1 MTCANI
7 VVYGGKINGYKRFA
21 MNDILSQRIYGAFFT
36 FFVAYSVAFAPVRPA
51 LAITDVFEV
60 RNVVVDV
67 TDESASSA
75 RKKALTL
82 ASSIAFQRLL
92 ERLTLIEDRERLP
105 QLDQDEISSFVNSF
119 DVADEKTASKRYLAK
134 LSYKFKRTDVRNLLK
149 DFNLQFAETLS
160 KPVLVLPV
168 YQAAGTIA
176 LWDDPNPWRV
186 AWAGAAEFVGMVP
199 LVRPAWD
206 LADVGLIGPEQAI
219 QGDRQRLQAIADRY
233 DTGAVI
239 VAYAKLRLDAAVARQ
254 RLEVFVTRYGNDPEQ
269 ISDELAY
276 HQNEGEQMP
285 AFLGRAA
292 VAVGEHIENTWKHE
306 NLLKLNRM
314 NIAAV
319 AVPITGIQDWL
330 LIQER
335 LKVVALIRKSDLVL
349 LSLDE
354 ARINVHY
361 VGEPEQLRVALGQ
374 ADLTM
379 IQEEGE
385 WVIYLSDIIKPG
397 KF

>member
-1 MTCANI
+1 
-7 VVYGGKINGYKRFA
+7 
-21 MNDILSQRIYGAFFT
+21 MNDILSRRIYGAFFN
-36 FFVAYSVAFAPVRPA
+36 FFVVFSVAFASVRPA

-60 RNVVVDV
+60 RNVIVDV
-67 TDESASSA
+67 TDKSASLA
-75 RKKALTL
+75 RKKALRR

-92 ERLTLIEDRERLP
+92 ERLTLVEDRERLP
-105 QLDQDEISSFVNSF
+105 LLDQDEISRFVNSF

-199 LVRPAWD
+199 LVRPAGD
-206 LADVGLIGPEQAI
+206 LADVGSIGAEQAI
-219 QGDRQRLQAIADRY
+219 QGDRQRLKAIADSY
-233 DTGAVI
+233 DTGDVI
-239 VAYAKLRLDAAVARQ
+239 VAYAKLRLEAAQARQ
-254 RLEVFVTRYGNDPEQ
+254 RLEVFVTRYGNDPEP
-269 ISDELAY
+269 ITDELVY
-276 HQNEGEQMP
+276 HQNGGEQIP

-292 VAVGEHIENTWKHE
+292 VAVVKHIQNTWKHE
-306 NLLKLNRM
+306 NLLKLNRP
-314 NIAAV
+314 NIAVV
-319 AVPITGIQDWL
+319 AVPINGIQDWL

-335 LKVVALIRKSDLVL
+335 LKVVALIQKSDLVL

-385 WVIYLSDIIKPG
+385 WVIYLSDIIKSG

>member
-1 MTCANI
+1 
-7 VVYGGKINGYKRFA
+7 

-36 FFVAYSVAFAPVRPA
+36 IFVVFSVAFAPVRPA

-60 RNVVVDV
+60 RNVIVDV

-75 RKKALTL
+75 RKKALTR

-92 ERLTLIEDRERLP
+92 ERLTLVEDRERLP
-105 QLDQDEISSFVNSF
+105 RLDHDEISSFVNSF

-176 LWDDPNPWRV
+176 LWDDPNPWRF
-186 AWAGAAEFVGMVP
+186 AWAGVAEFVGMVP
-199 LVRPAWD
+199 LVRPVGD
-206 LADVGLIGPEQAI
+206 LADVGSIGAEQAI
-219 QGDRQRLQAIADRY
+219 QGDRQRLQEIADRY

-239 VAYAKLRLDAAVARQ
+239 VAYAQLRLDAAVARQ
-254 RLEVFVTRYGNDPEQ
+254 RLEVFVTRYGNDPEP
-269 ISDELAY
+269 ITDELAY

-292 VAVGEHIENTWKHE
+292 VAVGKHIENTWKNE
-306 NLLKLNRM
+306 NLLKLNRL
-314 NIAAV
+314 NIAVV

-330 LIQER
+330 LIQKR

-397 KF
+397 KS

>member
-1 MTCANI
+1 
-7 VVYGGKINGYKRFA
+7 

-36 FFVAYSVAFAPVRPA
+36 IFVVFSVAFAPVRPA

-60 RNVVVDV
+60 RNVIVDV

-75 RKKALTL
+75 RKKALTR

-92 ERLTLIEDRERLP
+92 ERLTLVEDRERLP
-105 QLDQDEISSFVNSF
+105 RLDQDEISSFVNSF

-168 YQAAGTIA
+168 YQAAGTIS
-176 LWDDPNPWRV
+176 LWDDPNPWRL
-186 AWAGAAEFVGMVP
+186 AWAGVAEFVGMVP
-199 LVRPAWD
+199 LVRPVGN
-206 LADVGLIGPEQAI
+206 LADVGLIGAEQAI
-219 QGDRQRLQAIADRY
+219 QGDRQRLQEIADRY

-239 VAYAKLRLDAAVARQ
+239 VAYAQLRLDAAVARQ
-254 RLEVFVTRYGNDPEQ
+254 RLEVFVTRYGNDPEP
-269 ISDELAY
+269 ITDELAY

-292 VAVGEHIENTWKHE
+292 VAVGKHIENTWKNE
-306 NLLKLNRM
+306 NLLKLNRL
-314 NIAAV
+314 NIAVV

-330 LIQER
+330 LIQKR

-397 KF
+397 KS

>member
-1 MTCANI
+1 MTQTHG
-7 VVYGGKINGYKRFA
+7 VLRGQGR
-21 MNDILSQRIYGAFFT
+21 LSLWEWCRLC
-36 FFVAYSVAFAPVRPA
+36 VRH
-51 LAITDVFEV
+51 
-60 RNVVVDV
+60 
-67 TDESASSA
+67 
-75 RKKALTL
+75 
-82 ASSIAFQRLL
+82 
-92 ERLTLIEDRERLP
+92 
-105 QLDQDEISSFVNSF
+105 
-119 DVADEKTASKRYLAK
+119 
-134 LSYKFKRTDVRNLLK
+134 
-149 DFNLQFAETLS
+149 
-160 KPVLVLPV
+160 
-168 YQAAGTIA
+168 G
-176 LWDDPNPWRV
+176 
-186 AWAGAAEFVGMVP
+186 
-199 LVRPAWD
+199 D

-306 NLLKLNRM
+306 NLLKLNRL

>member
-1 MTCANI
+1 
-7 VVYGGKINGYKRFA
+7 
-21 MNDILSQRIYGAFFT
+21 
-36 FFVAYSVAFAPVRPA
+36 
-51 LAITDVFEV
+51 
-60 RNVVVDV
+60 
-67 TDESASSA
+67 
-75 RKKALTL
+75 
-82 ASSIAFQRLL
+82 
-92 ERLTLIEDRERLP
+92 
-105 QLDQDEISSFVNSF
+105 
-119 DVADEKTASKRYLAK
+119 
-134 LSYKFKRTDVRNLLK
+134 
-149 DFNLQFAETLS
+149 
-160 KPVLVLPV
+160 
-168 YQAAGTIA
+168 
-176 LWDDPNPWRV
+176 
-186 AWAGAAEFVGMVP
+186 
-199 LVRPAWD
+199 
-206 LADVGLIGPEQAI
+206 
-219 QGDRQRLQAIADRY
+219 
-233 DTGAVI
+233 
-239 VAYAKLRLDAAVARQ
+239 
-254 RLEVFVTRYGNDPEQ
+254 
-269 ISDELAY
+269 
-276 HQNEGEQMP
+276 MP

>member
-1 MTCANI
+1 
-7 VVYGGKINGYKRFA
+7 

-36 FFVAYSVAFAPVRPA
+36 IFVVFSVAFAPVRPA

-60 RNVVVDV
+60 RNVIVDV

-75 RKKALTL
+75 RKKALTR

-92 ERLTLIEDRERLP
+92 ERLTLVEDRERLP
-105 QLDQDEISSFVNSF
+105 RLDQDEISSFVSSF

-176 LWDDPNPWRV
+176 LWDDPNPWRL
-186 AWAGAAEFVGMVP
+186 AWAGVAEFVGMVP
-199 LVRPAWD
+199 LVRPVGD
-206 LADVGLIGPEQAI
+206 LADVGSIGAEQAI
-219 QGDRQRLQAIADRY
+219 QGDRQRLQEIADRY

-239 VAYAKLRLDAAVARQ
+239 VAYAQLRLDAALARQ
-254 RLEVFVTRYGNDPEQ
+254 RLEVFVTRYGNDPEP
-269 ISDELAY
+269 ITDELAY

-292 VAVGEHIENTWKHE
+292 VAVGKHIENTWKNE
-306 NLLKLNRM
+306 NLLKLNRL
-314 NIAAV
+314 NIAVV

-397 KF
+397 KS